1 MHAAQPRRPRRQLWT
16 GGSNVWTAGSNFE
29 PPVHAGSSLWVLAIS
44 WLFSSFRPKMAFG
57 PCREAQALQERAGS
71 SQEWSSA
78 WISIKTSSWCYD
90 INRQVPIRSIKGNRP
105 RNFFWLWGI
114 VLNISIC
121 RPKIKLFLSDY
132 SFCSDHQ
139 AQQSFRCHSDQFLCL
154 PSYVTTPD
162 KTLFSLST
170 FNKESVVYK
179 FYANLYLKVD
189 VEVSK
194 ELYSIS
200 MLLIW
205 ILSTSWTAAKWFF
218 FSIACCSCVKTEK
231 KLENPHLNI
240 MLEPYWQEKI
250 WSLDQIS
257 VFPCSFP
264 PKCWAAHLRSPKKKF
279 ISHWSLCFRH
289 FKDFGETK
297 KLD

>member
-1 MHAAQPRRPRRQLWT
+1 MPGMTFLSLDQYQNIILMLWHQSPS
-16 GGSNVWTAGSNFE
+16 SNSNNQ
-29 PPVHAGSSLWVLAIS
+29 GKS
-44 WLFSSFRPKMAFG
+44 
-57 PCREAQALQERAGS
+57 
-71 SQEWSSA
+71 
-78 WISIKTSSWCYD
+78 TSKK
-90 INRQVPIRSIKGNRP
+90 N
-105 RNFFWLWGI
+105 WLWGI

-132 SFCSDHQ
+132 SFCSDYQ
-139 AQQSFRCHSDQFLCL
+139 AQQIFSCHSDQFLCL

-162 KTLFSLST
+162 KTLFPLST

-200 MLLIW
+200 MHLIW
-205 ILSTSWTAAKWFF
+205 ILSTSWTAAQWFF

-231 KLENPHLNI
+231 KLENLHLYI
-240 MLEPYWQEKI
+240 MLETYWQEKI

-257 VFPCSFP
+257 VFPCSCP
-264 PKCWAAHLRSPKKKF
+264 PKCWAAHLRSPKQNSSPTDLCVLDILKF
-279 ISHWSLCFRH
+279 SE
-289 FKDFGETK
+289 KQK
-297 KLD
+297 N